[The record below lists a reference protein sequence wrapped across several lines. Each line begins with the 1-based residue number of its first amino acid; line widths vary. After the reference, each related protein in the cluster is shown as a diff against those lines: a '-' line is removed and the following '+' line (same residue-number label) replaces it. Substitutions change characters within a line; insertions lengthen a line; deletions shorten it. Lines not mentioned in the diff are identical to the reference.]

1 MTRTLLVV
9 RLRTTIIA
17 ALVSATLAACE
28 ALGPATPKAAA
39 PESAPPTVPAVVVD
53 EDRSGAYATGK
64 SLSFDA
70 ALRPL
75 DPSPVKEVRLDA
87 SNRLI
92 DLAPGMKYAAWTLG
106 DSVPGPTVRARVGD
120 KIRFSMTNRTNVT
133 SPKLRIAAP
142 MLHSMDFHSAMGS
155 PQDLFHSIGPG
166 QTISF
171 EFTPEYPGVFMYHCV
186 TPPMVDHVAS
196 GMYGMM
202 IVEPKGGWPTKV
214 DREYVIVQGDFYA
227 KPDPDKRKVDNIPVY
242 VLDKDMARARTPTQV
257 VFNGRFNSM
266 VDKPLVARPGE
277 RVRLYLLNVGPGT
290 PSSFHVVGTIFDRVW
305 LGGNPQNE
313 LRGMQTVDLGA
324 SSSAIVE
331 LPVPEKGDYIMVDH
345 YFANAALGAIG
356 LISVSDKA
364 PLPGQLAAPAK
375 QAAAAPAAP
384 APNPSLVLAATA
396 TDHNH
401 PSAVDQGEERPK
413 KLLEK
418 VENDPDAAKG
428 KLAFESKC
436 VLCHSMGGG
445 QKVGPDLQGVT
456 KRHPDAWLT
465 KWLLETEKMQKSDPV
480 AKDLVVK
487 YRMPMP
493 NPGLRSAEVRDLL
506 KFFHWSD
513 QREGIAKN

>member
-1 MTRTLLVV
+1 MPTSSNPVV
-9 RLRTTIIA
+9 T
-17 ALVSATLAACE
+17 
-28 ALGPATPKAAA
+28 
-39 PESAPPTVPAVVVD
+39 ESAPAVVVD
-53 EDRSGAYATGK
+53 EDRSGPYATGR

-70 ALRPL
+70 TLQPL

-92 DLAPGMKYAAWTLG
+92 DLAPGIKYAAWTLG

-171 EFTPEYPGVFMYHCV
+171 EFAPTYPGVFMYHCV

-202 IVEPKGGWPTKV
+202 VVEPKGGWPTKV
-214 DREYVIVQGDFYA
+214 DREYVVIQGDFYA
-227 KPDPDKRKVDNIPVY
+227 KLDPEKRKADNIPVY
-242 VLDKDMARARTPTQV
+242 VLDKDKARARTPTLV
-257 VFNGRFNSM
+257 VFNGRFNGM

-277 RVRLYLLNVGPGT
+277 RIRLYVLNVGPGSG
-290 PSSFHVVGTIFDRVW
+290 SSFHVVGSIFDRVW
-305 LGGNPQNE
+305 MGGNPANE

-356 LISVSDKA
+356 LISVSDKVPPLGQPAEA
-364 PLPGQLAAPAK
+364 PKAEAPNADSLAAPSGAVEPARTSVLVAAHQHEPAG
-375 QAAAAPAAP
+375 QATKALPKP
-384 APNPSLVLAATA
+384 RSAT
-396 TDHNH
+396 
-401 PSAVDQGEERPK
+401 
-413 KLLEK
+413 L
-418 VENDPDAAKG
+418 NDPEAAKG
-428 KLAFESKC
+428 KLAFDSKC

-445 QKVGPDLQGVT
+445 KKVGPDLQGVT
-456 KRHPDAWLT
+456 HRHPDAWLA

-480 AKDLVVK
+480 AKDLVTK

-493 NPGLRSAEVRDLL
+493 NPGLKAVEVHDLL
-506 KFFHWSD
+506 KYFHWSD
-513 QREGIAKN
+513 QRDGLAKN

>member
-1 MTRTLLVV
+1 MTTLLVV
-9 RLRTTIIA
+9 RVRTTIIV
-17 ALVSATLAACE
+17 ALVSAMLAACE
-28 ALGPATPKAAA
+28 VMMAPVQPKPPPA
-39 PESAPPTVPAVVVD
+39 ESAPATAPAVVVD

-70 ALRPL
+70 TLQPL
-75 DPSPVKEVRLDA
+75 DPNPVKYIRLDA

-106 DSVPGPTVRARVGD
+106 DSVPGPTVRARAGD
-120 KIRFSMTNRTNVT
+120 QIRFSMTNRTNVT

-142 MLHSMDFHSAMGS
+142 MLHSMDFHSALGS

-171 EFTPEYPGVFMYHCV
+171 QFTPELPGVFMYHCV

-214 DREYVIVQGDFYA
+214 DREYVIIQGDFYA
-227 KPDPDKRKVDNIPVY
+227 KTDPEGRKADNIPVF
-242 VLDKDMARARTPTQV
+242 VLDKDKARARTPTYV
-257 VFNGRFNSM
+257 VFNGRFNGM

-277 RVRLYLLNVGPGT
+277 RIRIYLLNVGPGS
-290 PSSFHVVGTIFDRVW
+290 PSSFHVVGSIFDRVW
-305 LGGNPQNE
+305 MGGNPQNE
-313 LRGMQTVDLGA
+313 MRGLQTVDLGA

-331 LPVPEKGDYIMVDH
+331 LPVPEQGDYIMVDH
-345 YFANAALGAIG
+345 YFANAELGAIG
-356 LISVSDKA
+356 LIRVSDKT
-364 PLPGQLAAPAK
+364 PLPGQAAAQAKPAAPV
-375 QAAAAPAAP
+375 AAAAPAA
-384 APNPSLVLAATA
+384 APSDTN
-396 TDHNH
+396 
-401 PSAVDQGEERPK
+401 EERRK

-418 VENDPDAAKG
+418 VQNLNDPDAARG

-445 QKVGPDLQGVT
+445 KKVGPDLQGVT

-465 KWLLETEKMQKSDPV
+465 KWLLETEMMQKSDPV
-480 AKDLVVK
+480 AKDLVSK
-487 YRMPMP
+487 FGMPMP
-493 NPGLRSAEVRDLL
+493 NPGLKSDEVRGLL

-513 QREGIAKN
+513 QHEGLAKN

>member
-1 MTRTLLVV
+1 MTRTSPVGRSWLL
-9 RLRTTIIA
+9 A
-17 ALVSATLAACE
+17 AAPLFVALAACD
-28 ALGPATPKAAA
+28 ATMPTNAKPAVV
-39 PESAPPTVPAVVVD
+39 ESAPAVVVD
-53 EDRSGAYATGK
+53 EDRSGPYATGR

-70 ALRPL
+70 TLQPL

-92 DLAPGMKYAAWTLG
+92 DLAPGIKYAAWTLG

-133 SPKLRIAAP
+133 SPKMRIAAP

-171 EFTPEYPGVFMYHCV
+171 EFTPSYPGVFMYHCV

-202 IVEPKGGWPTKV
+202 VVEPKSGWPTKV
-214 DREYVIVQGDFYA
+214 DREYVVIQGDFYA
-227 KPDPDKRKVDNIPVY
+227 KPDPEKRKVDNLPVY
-242 VLDKDMARARTPTQV
+242 VLDKDKARARTPTYV
-257 VFNGRFNSM
+257 VFNGRFNGM
-266 VDKPLVARPGE
+266 VDKPLPARPGD
-277 RVRLYLLNVGPGT
+277 RVRLYVLNVGPGSG
-290 PSSFHVVGTIFDRVW
+290 SSFHVVGSIFDRVW

-313 LRGMQTVDLGA
+313 LLGLQTVDLGA

-331 LPVPEKGDYIMVDH
+331 VTVPDKGDYIMVDH
-345 YFANAALGAIG
+345 YFANAELGAIG
-356 LISVSDKA
+356 LISVSDKVP
-364 PLPGQLAAPAK
+364 PLGQ
-375 QAAAAPAAP
+375 AAAPAAAASSGNNP
-384 APNPSLVLAATA
+384 APAAAPANNPAPAG
-396 TDHNH
+396 DHNK
-401 PSAVDQGEERPK
+401 DEERRK

-418 VENDPDAAKG
+418 VEKLDDPDAAKG

-436 VLCHSMGGG
+436 VLCHSIGGG
-445 QKVGPDLQGVT
+445 AKVGPDLQGVT
-456 KRHPDAWLT
+456 KRRADAWLT
-465 KWLLETEKMQKSDPV
+465 RWLLDTEKMQQSDPEAKGLV
-480 AKDLVVK
+480 AK

-493 NPGLRSAEVRDLL
+493 NPGLKAAEVRDLL

-513 QREGIAKN
+513 QREGLAKN